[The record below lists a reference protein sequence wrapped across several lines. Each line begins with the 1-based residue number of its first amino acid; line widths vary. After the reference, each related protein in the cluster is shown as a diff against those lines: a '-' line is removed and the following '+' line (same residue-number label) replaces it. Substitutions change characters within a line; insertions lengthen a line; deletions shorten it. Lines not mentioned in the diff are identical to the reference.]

1 MQDLKEKVRK
11 FCDERNWDRYHNA
24 KDLAIGIIT
33 EASELLVQFRFKSE
47 KEVERLFKGS
57 KTREA
62 ICDEV
67 VDILHTLL
75 RFAQKY
81 GIDLSAEL
89 EKKMKKN
96 VKKYPV
102 RQRLNP
108 RKVLSSFE
116 SFRPGFCPKKLR

>member
-1 MQDLKEKVRK
+1 MPASDETTTLQELKLKVRK

-47 KEVERLFKGS
+47 DEVEKLFKEG
-57 KTREA
+57 KTRAA

-67 VDILHTLL
+67 VDILHTIL

-81 GIDLSAEL
+81 EIDLTTEL
-89 EKKMKKN
+89 GRKMESN
-96 VKKYPV
+96 SIKYPV
-102 RQRLNP
+102 
-108 RKVLSSFE
+108 K
-116 SFRPGFCPKKLR
+116 